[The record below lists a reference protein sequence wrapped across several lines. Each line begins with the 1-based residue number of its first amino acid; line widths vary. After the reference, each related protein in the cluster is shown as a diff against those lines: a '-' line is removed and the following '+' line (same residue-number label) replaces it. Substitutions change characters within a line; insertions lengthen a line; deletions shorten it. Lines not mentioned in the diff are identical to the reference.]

1 MSLSAAGSQRPCMR
15 SRLSCSFVS
24 TGVRRVKRNSNYSYS
39 SHIGVIGGMH
49 GSMGRGRIWCRASS
63 DDETTSGVEKPASTD
78 GLENAASSTAVETPT
93 SVGTD
98 NSAKTSPTIYEVRDP
113 TTLSAG
119 PIVFVVMFGVLAA
132 SLVLANESTENARA
146 AISFLRPIFLLYTLL
161 FLSRIVMTWYP
172 ALDVKSLPLSLLYAP
187 TEPVLRPTRAFFTPV
202 GGVDISPIVWLSFV
216 SFANEILLGPQG
228 LLVLLSNKQSL

>member
-1 MSLSAAGSQRPCMR
+1 
-15 SRLSCSFVS
+15 
-24 TGVRRVKRNSNYSYS
+24 VKRNSNYRYS
-39 SHIGVIGGMH
+39 SHVMSFGVMH
-49 GSMGRGRIWCRASS
+49 GSMGLNRGRIWCRASS

-78 GLENAASSTAVETPT
+78 ELEKAASSTAVETQT
-93 SVGTD
+93 SAGTD

-172 ALDVKSLPLSLLYAP
+172 ALDVKSLPLSLLYTP

-202 GGVDISPIVWLSFV
+202 GGVDISPIVWLAFV